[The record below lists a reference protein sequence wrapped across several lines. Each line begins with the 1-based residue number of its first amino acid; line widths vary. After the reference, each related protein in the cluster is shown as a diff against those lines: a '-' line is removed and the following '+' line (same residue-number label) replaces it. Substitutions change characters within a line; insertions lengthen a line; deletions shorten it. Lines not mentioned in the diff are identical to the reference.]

1 MHRFLEATAG
11 QYMTRTVKTVARE
24 TTMRELQ
31 RMFDEDD
38 FNCYPVRDGDDIVGI
53 VSNFDFLKCFAFNP
67 GRMVPAYDDL
77 LSRTVAD
84 VMTPEFIY
92 VDPATKLTRVL
103 QLMVDHR
110 MKSIPVL
117 DADQRLAGIIAR
129 EDIMRA
135 LTESTRVSKL
145 APDRRPAP
153 NRSLPSRRLRA
164 TPDTSLTSY
173 RPSTDGREPSSRL
186 RRSLRPPSPP
196 AANSHR

>member
-1 MHRFLEATAG
+1 
-11 QYMTRTVKTVARE
+11 MTRTVKTVARD

-31 RMFDEDD
+31 QMFDEDG
-38 FNCYPVRDGDDIVGI
+38 FNYYPVREGEDIVGV

-67 GRMVPAYDDL
+67 SRMVPAYNEL

-110 MKSIPVL
+110 IKSVPVL
-117 DADQRLAGIIAR
+117 DANQRLAGIIAR

-135 LTESTRVSKL
+135 VTES
-145 APDRRPAP
+145 AQA
-153 NRSLPSRRLRA
+153 
-164 TPDTSLTSY
+164 
-173 RPSTDGREPSSRL
+173 
-186 RRSLRPPSPP
+186 
-196 AANSHR
+196 

>member
-11 QYMTRTVKTVARE
+11 QYMTTMVKTVTRD

-31 RMFDEDD
+31 RMYDEDD
-38 FNCYPVRDGDDIVGI
+38 FNCYPVRENGDIVGL
-53 VSNFDFLKCFAFNP
+53 VSKFDFLKCFAFNP

-117 DADQRLAGIIAR
+117 DAEQRLAGIIAR
-129 EDIMRA
+129 EDVMRA
-135 LTESTRVSKL
+135 LT
-145 APDRRPAP
+145 
-153 NRSLPSRRLRA
+153 
-164 TPDTSLTSY
+164 
-173 RPSTDGREPSSRL
+173 
-186 RRSLRPPSPP
+186 
-196 AANSHR
+196 NSARG

>member
-11 QYMTRTVKTVARE
+11 QFMTRTVKTVVRD

-31 RMFDEDD
+31 KMFDEDG
-38 FNCYPVRDGDDIVGI
+38 FNYYPVREGEDIVGV

-110 MKSIPVL
+110 MKSVPVL
-117 DADQRLAGIIAR
+117 DAQHRLAGIIAR

-135 LTESTRVSKL
+135 LT
-145 APDRRPAP
+145 
-153 NRSLPSRRLRA
+153 
-164 TPDTSLTSY
+164 DTAH
-173 RPSTDGREPSSRL
+173 G
-186 RRSLRPPSPP
+186 
-196 AANSHR
+196 

>member
-1 MHRFLEATAG
+1 MHRFLEASAG
-11 QYMTRTVKTVARE
+11 QFMTRTVKTVTRD
-24 TTMRELQ
+24 TSMRDLQ
-31 RMFDEDD
+31 RMFDEDG
-38 FNCYPVRDGDDIVGI
+38 FNYYPVREGEDIVGV

-117 DADQRLAGIIAR
+117 DANQRLAGIISR

-135 LTESTRVSKL
+135 VTESTR
-145 APDRRPAP
+145 A
-153 NRSLPSRRLRA
+153 
-164 TPDTSLTSY
+164 
-173 RPSTDGREPSSRL
+173 
-186 RRSLRPPSPP
+186 
-196 AANSHR
+196 

>member
-11 QYMTRTVKTVARE
+11 QYMTRTVKTVDARHHHA
-24 TTMRELQ
+24 RIAQ
-31 RMFDEDD
+31 DVRRADD
-38 FNCYPVRDGDDIVGI
+38 FNCYPVREGDDIVGV

-77 LSRTVAD
+77 LSRMVAD

-110 MKSIPVL
+110 MKSFPVL
-117 DADQRLAGIIAR
+117 DAEQRLAGIIAR

-135 LTESTRVSKL
+135 LTESAR
-145 APDRRPAP
+145 
-153 NRSLPSRRLRA
+153 
-164 TPDTSLTSY
+164 
-173 RPSTDGREPSSRL
+173 G
-186 RRSLRPPSPP
+186 
-196 AANSHR
+196 

>member
-11 QYMTRTVKTVARE
+11 QFMTRTVKTVMRD

-31 RMFDEDD
+31 KMFDEDG
-38 FNCYPVRDGDDIVGI
+38 FNYYPVREGEDIVGV

-110 MKSIPVL
+110 MKSVPVL
-117 DADQRLAGIIAR
+117 DAQHRLVGIIAR

-135 LTESTRVSKL
+135 LT
-145 APDRRPAP
+145 
-153 NRSLPSRRLRA
+153 
-164 TPDTSLTSY
+164 DTAH
-173 RPSTDGREPSSRL
+173 G
-186 RRSLRPPSPP
+186 
-196 AANSHR
+196 

>member
-11 QYMTRTVKTVARE
+11 QHMTTTVKTVTRD

-31 RMFDEDD
+31 RMFEEDD
-38 FNCYPVRDGDDIVGI
+38 FNCYPVREGGDIVGL
-53 VSNFDFLKCFAFNP
+53 VSKFDFLKCFAFNP

-110 MKSIPVL
+110 LKSIPVL
-117 DADQRLAGIIAR
+117 DAGQRLVGIIAR

-135 LTESTRVSKL
+135 LTASTR
-145 APDRRPAP
+145 
-153 NRSLPSRRLRA
+153 
-164 TPDTSLTSY
+164 
-173 RPSTDGREPSSRL
+173 G
-186 RRSLRPPSPP
+186 
-196 AANSHR
+196 

>member
-11 QYMTRTVKTVARE
+11 QYMTSMVKTVTRD

-31 RMFDEDD
+31 RMYDEDD
-38 FNCYPVRDGDDIVGI
+38 FNCYPVRENGDIVGL
-53 VSNFDFLKCFAFNP
+53 VSKFDFLKCFSFNP
-67 GRMVPAYDDL
+67 GRMVPAYDEL

-117 DADQRLAGIIAR
+117 DAEQRLAGIIAR
-129 EDIMRA
+129 EDVMRA
-135 LTESTRVSKL
+135 LT
-145 APDRRPAP
+145 
-153 NRSLPSRRLRA
+153 
-164 TPDTSLTSY
+164 
-173 RPSTDGREPSSRL
+173 
-186 RRSLRPPSPP
+186 
-196 AANSHR
+196 NSARG

>member
-11 QYMTRTVKTVARE
+11 QFMTRTVKTVMRD

-31 RMFDEDD
+31 KMFDEDG
-38 FNCYPVRDGDDIVGI
+38 FNYYPVREGEDIVGM

-110 MKSIPVL
+110 MKSVPVL
-117 DADQRLAGIIAR
+117 DAQHRLVGIIAR

-135 LTESTRVSKL
+135 LT
-145 APDRRPAP
+145 
-153 NRSLPSRRLRA
+153 
-164 TPDTSLTSY
+164 DTAH
-173 RPSTDGREPSSRL
+173 G
-186 RRSLRPPSPP
+186 
-196 AANSHR
+196 

>member
-1 MHRFLEATAG
+1 
-11 QYMTRTVKTVARE
+11 MTREVKMVTRH
-24 TTMRELQ
+24 TTMRQLEK
-31 RMFDEDD
+31 MFEEDD
-38 FNCYPVRDGDDIVGI
+38 YNCYPVREGDDIVGV

-77 LSRTVAD
+77 LSRMVSD

-117 DADQRLAGIIAR
+117 DAEQRLVGIIAR

-135 LTESTRVSKL
+135 L
-145 APDRRPAP
+145 
-153 NRSLPSRRLRA
+153 
-164 TPDTSLTSY
+164 
-173 RPSTDGREPSSRL
+173 
-186 RRSLRPPSPP
+186 
-196 AANSHR
+196 ANSARR

>member
-11 QYMTRTVKTVARE
+11 QYMTRAVKTVTRD
-24 TTMRELQ
+24 TTMRDLQ
-31 RMFDEDD
+31 QMFDEDD
-38 FNCYPVRDGDDIVGI
+38 FNCYPVREGDDIVGV

-67 GRMVPAYDDL
+67 GRMVPAYDSL

-110 MKSIPVL
+110 MKSVPVL
-117 DADQRLAGIIAR
+117 DAGQQLVGIIAR

-135 LTESTRVSKL
+135 VTEC
-145 APDRRPAP
+145 AQ
-153 NRSLPSRRLRA
+153 
-164 TPDTSLTSY
+164 
-173 RPSTDGREPSSRL
+173 G
-186 RRSLRPPSPP
+186 
-196 AANSHR
+196 